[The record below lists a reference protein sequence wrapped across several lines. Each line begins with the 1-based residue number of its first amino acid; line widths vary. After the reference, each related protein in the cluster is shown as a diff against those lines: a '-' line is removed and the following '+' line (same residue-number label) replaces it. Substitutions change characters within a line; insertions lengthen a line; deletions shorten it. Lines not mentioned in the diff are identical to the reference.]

1 VTTRPRLKLGPHLLP
16 ALAAVGLFGLM
27 AALVLTSSFGPSQG
41 FPADANVV
49 ASVGRAMFGVPNADV
64 AGENFL
70 VAFETIDF
78 VLVAALA
85 GAVLLARR
93 DEGGAAVTLLS
104 DGGRRL
110 LGRDD
115 SEEGDD

>member
-1 VTTRPRLKLGPHLLP
+1 VTTRPELKIGSHLLP
-16 ALAAVGLFGLM
+16 GLAAVGLFGLM

-41 FPADANVV
+41 FPAGANVV
-49 ASVGRAMFGVPNADV
+49 SSVGRAMFGIPNADV

-85 GAVLLARR
+85 GAILLARR
-93 DEGGAAVTLLS
+93 DEGGSTVTLLS

-110 LGRDD
+110 VGRDD
-115 SEEGDD
+115 EDGGED